1 MEKIVIVEDE
11 LIVARDIRKTL
22 ERNGYKVAGV
32 ATTVEKALT
41 LVEET
46 KPWLVLVDIF
56 LKGSL
61 TGIDLAT
68 ELNKLGVAF
77 IYVSANSNQPV
88 LEAAKTTNPYGFIV
102 KPFREKDLLVT
113 IDIAKY
119 RYENNKQLSA
129 ASKSTD
135 QPDENLLEKKQ
146 TSGTQIFQKIAVANC
161 EGIIGKSA
169 AMVDVFKLI
178 QQVAPSDTSV
188 LLLGE
193 SGTGKEGVAN
203 CIVQQSKRSSKPFLK
218 INCAAIPAALMESE
232 FFGHEKGAF
241 TGAIDRKA
249 GKFELASGG
258 TIMLDEIG
266 EMPMD
271 MQVKLLRVLQEK
283 EIQRIGSSATI
294 KTDVRIITATSRNLE
309 KEVAEGKFRLDLY
322 YRLYVFPILLPP
334 LRARKDDIPLLAS
347 HFIYKLSRHAE
358 KEITSIAT
366 PAMQAMM
373 HYDWPGNVRE
383 LEHVIERSVLLTAG
397 KTITEIHLQHH
408 ANEPLEISTESS
420 SIKSL
425 EQNERDYIL
434 AVLKKSNGRI
444 RGTGGAAE
452 LLGVPPTTLHS
463 KMKKLGIKRGH
474 E

>member
-1 MEKIVIVEDE
+1 MERIVIVEDE

-68 ELNKLGVAF
+68 ALNKQGVAF

-119 RYENNKQLSA
+119 RYENNKKLNEDF
-129 ASKSTD
+129 KSTN
-135 QPDENLLEKKQ
+135 QSEENLIGKER
-146 TSGTQIFQKIAVANC
+146 TSESQIFQKIASSNC

-169 AMVDVFKLI
+169 AMMHVFKLI
-178 QQVAPSDTSV
+178 QQVAATDTSV

-203 CIVQQSKRSSKPFLK
+203 CIVQQSKRSNKPFIK
-218 INCAAIPAALMESE
+218 TNCAAIPAALMESE

-241 TGAIDRKA
+241 TGAVDRKA

-258 TIMLDEIG
+258 TILLDEIG

-283 EIQRIGSSATI
+283 EIQRVGSSVTI
-294 KTDVRIITATSRNLE
+294 KIDVRIIAATSRNLE
-309 KEVAEGKFRLDLY
+309 KEIADGKFRLDLY
-322 YRLYVFPILLPP
+322 YRLYVFPILLPA
-334 LRARKDDIPLLAS
+334 LRDRKDDIPLLAS
-347 HFIYKLSRHAE
+347 HFIYKLSKQAG
-358 KEITSIAT
+358 KGITNIAT
-366 PAMQAMM
+366 HALQEMM

-383 LEHVIERSVLLTAG
+383 LENMIERSVLLTEG
-397 KTITEIHLQHH
+397 KIITEIHLQHH
-408 ANEPLEISTESS
+408 EKEQVDIPTESS

-434 AVLKKSNGRI
+434 AVLKKSNGRV
-444 RGTGGAAE
+444 RGSGGAAE

-463 KMKKLGIKRGH
+463 KMKKLGIKKGH